1 MLDEFWTDLY
11 MARKERDK
19 NKKLRG
25 CHHPGIVDRCAWEIK
40 RIGVKKQCNIHSE
53 LNVTPR

>member
-1 MLDEFWTDLY
+1 
-11 MARKERDK
+11 MARKERNK

-25 CHHPGIVDRCAWEIK
+25 CHHPGIVDRYACETK
-40 RIGVKKQCNIHSE
+40 RIGVKKQCNIHNE